1 MQAYT
6 QTRRDTSRFSDSA
19 LLKNA
24 MEAVE
29 QIEAEAKQKKMVQ
42 LQSLKAARAGIEKRL
57 GELNHQVAQIDAAIE
72 SIHGSP
78 TARRGKAVRRNWDTE
93 RERVI
98 QWLVDHNAQKFRA
111 GDLIREFPSLEGVVF
126 SVLLKQPIQDG
137 RVKMDTSEG
146 SRRPKYY
153 VTE

>member
-1 MQAYT
+1 MQAYA
-6 QTRRDTSRFSDSA
+6 QSRRETTHFADDT

-24 MEAVE
+24 IDAVE
-29 QIEAEAKQKKMVQ
+29 KIEAEAKQKKMVQ
-42 LQSLKAARAGIEKRL
+42 FEALQKARAGIEKRL
-57 GELNHQVAQIDAAIE
+57 GELKHQVAQIDAAIE

-78 TARRGKAVRRNWDTE
+78 TARRGKSVRRNWDTE

-98 QWLVDHNAQKFRA
+98 QWLAGHKAQKFGA
-111 GDLIREFPSLEGVVF
+111 GDLMREFPSLEGVVF